1 METAAMTARGPECRH
16 GDSAM
21 IELGGTEE
29 TLGADKSQTLSGGD
43 RGVFE
48 RIASPQ
54 A

>member
-1 METAAMTARGPECRH
+1 MTARGPSWRQCDDR
-16 GDSAM
+16 AWPNRRN
-21 IELGGTEE
+21 TP
-29 TLGADKSQTLSGGD
+29 GADKSQTLSGGD